1 MFISVPFYV
10 KRKGRTMKKFVLKRL
25 LMAIVTMWVIIT
37 ITFVI
42 MHAVPGDPFAREGKM
57 PEQVYQNLRAQYGL
71 DKPLGEQYVIY
82 LKNIVKG
89 DFGKSMK
96 SQAETVNQMIK
107 RGAPVSAQIGLQAF
121 IISMILGPALGSIA
135 ALYQNKLPDYIT
147 MILAIIGISVPSFI
161 FATLLVQFVA
171 KQVAWLPI
179 SGWGTFSHSILP
191 SLSLALMPIAAS
203 ARLMRS
209 SMLEVLGQDY
219 IRTARSKGLSKLKV
233 IMNHA
238 VRNAIMPVVSTLGT
252 TLSGLLTGSFVIE
265 KIFGVPGLGNFLIS
279 SVTNRDYTLIMGTT
293 IFYSF
298 VLIIL
303 LLIVDILYVIIDP
316 RIQLTGGKR

>member
-1 MFISVPFYV
+1 
-10 KRKGRTMKKFVLKRL
+10 MKKFVLKRL

-71 DKPLGEQYVIY
+71 DKPVSEQYVIY
-82 LKNIVKG
+82 LKNIMKG

-121 IISMILGPALGSIA
+121 IISIILGPALGSIA

-147 MILAIIGISVPSFI
+147 MIIAIIGISVPSFI

-179 SGWGTFSHSILP
+179 SGWGTFRHSILP

-219 IRTARSKGLSKLKV
+219 IRTARSKGLSKFKV
-233 IMNHA
+233 IMGHA
-238 VRNAIMPVVSTLGT
+238 VRNAILPVVSTLGT

-303 LLIVDILYVIIDP
+303 LLIVDILYVVIDP

>member
-1 MFISVPFYV
+1 
-10 KRKGRTMKKFVLKRL
+10 MKKFVLKRL

-42 MHAVPGDPFAREGKM
+42 MHSVPGDPFAREGKM

-71 DKPLGEQYVIY
+71 DKPVGEQYVIY
-82 LKNIVKG
+82 LKNIMKG

-121 IISMILGPALGSIA
+121 IISIILGPALGSIA
-135 ALYQNKLPDYIT
+135 ALYQNKMPDYIT

-219 IRTARSKGLSKLKV
+219 IRTARSKGLSKFKV
-233 IMNHA
+233 IMGHA
-238 VRNAIMPVVSTLGT
+238 VRNAILPVVSTLGT

-303 LLIVDILYVIIDP
+303 LLIVDILYVVIDP

>member
-1 MFISVPFYV
+1 
-10 KRKGRTMKKFVLKRL
+10 MKKFVLKRL

-42 MHAVPGDPFAREGKM
+42 MHSVPGDPFAREGKM

-71 DKPLGEQYVIY
+71 DKPVGEQYVIY
-82 LKNIVKG
+82 LKNIMKG

-121 IISMILGPALGSIA
+121 IVSIILGPALGSIA
-135 ALYQNKLPDYIT
+135 ALYQNKMPDYIT

-219 IRTARSKGLSKLKV
+219 IRTARSKGLSKFKV
-233 IMNHA
+233 IMGHA
-238 VRNAIMPVVSTLGT
+238 VRNAILPVVSTLGT

>member
-1 MFISVPFYV
+1 
-10 KRKGRTMKKFVLKRL
+10 MKKFVLKRL

-82 LKNIVKG
+82 LKNIMKG

-147 MILAIIGISVPSFI
+147 MIIAIIGISVPSFI

-219 IRTARSKGLSKLKV
+219 IRTARSKGLSKFKV
-233 IMNHA
+233 IMGHA
-238 VRNAIMPVVSTLGT
+238 VRNAILPVVSTLGT

>member
-1 MFISVPFYV
+1 
-10 KRKGRTMKKFVLKRL
+10 MKKFVLKRL

-42 MHAVPGDPFAREGKM
+42 MHSVPGDPFAREGKM

-82 LKNIVKG
+82 LKNIMKG

-121 IISMILGPALGSIA
+121 IISIILGPALGSIA

-147 MILAIIGISVPSFI
+147 MIIAIIGISVPSFI

-179 SGWGTFSHSILP
+179 SGWGTFRHSILP

-219 IRTARSKGLSKLKV
+219 IRTARSKGLSKFKV
-233 IMNHA
+233 IMGHA
-238 VRNAIMPVVSTLGT
+238 VRNAILPVVSTLGT

-303 LLIVDILYVIIDP
+303 LLIVDILYVVIDP